1 MTIGENNPGFK
12 FQKGYFT
19 DFVDHQK
26 VTLSLQKFMFK
37 DKMMK
42 EMKENKEK
50 KETIITVQK
59 KINKRY
65 LSLNRL
71 NLEKN
76 KKKTLEVVDKN
87 NLFKLKSYLIKN
99 GVLD

>member
-1 MTIGENNPGFK
+1 
-12 FQKGYFT
+12 
-19 DFVDHQK
+19 
-26 VTLSLQKFMFK
+26 
-37 DKMMK
+37 MK